1 MMCVSRTRR
10 KAGRGPRDR
19 NPMIVHDTLP
29 NGVRLVTETMPHVRS
44 VSLGV
49 WLARGSRHEVPEQGG
64 IAHFIEH
71 MLFKGTAR
79 RTAQD
84 IAQQFD
90 SMGGNLDAFT
100 SKEYAGYYIKVMDE
114 HLPRAFDILSDLV
127 LHPAFPLDEIE
138 REKKVILEE
147 IKMVEDT
154 PDDLVH
160 ELFTEQYWPDHP
172 LGRPILGTPDT
183 VGSFTQ
189 DVLFRYF
196 REAYVGRNLIVSAA
210 GNFEH
215 EQLKALVEAAFGA
228 VPDAGAD
235 WRETA
240 PAPRPPQIERHK
252 DLEQSHIVV
261 GTPAYAQ
268 AHVDRYP
275 AYLLN
280 VILGGSMSSRLFQT
294 IREQRGLAYAVF
306 SGVSSYRDTGM
317 LSVYAGCAAES
328 VPEVV
333 DLVIDGLRTMRREP
347 VGDDE
352 LRRAKDHLKGS
363 LMLGLESTSSR
374 MTHLARQEMYFG
386 RHVTLD
392 EMITG
397 IERTTADAVQRV
409 AGELFTQD
417 TVGVTVLGPAGA
429 AALDFTRLAVA

>member
-1 MMCVSRTRR
+1 
-10 KAGRGPRDR
+10 
-19 NPMIVHDTLP
+19 MIVHDTLP

-71 MLFKGTAR
+71 MLFKGTER

-90 SMGGNLDAFT
+90 SMGGHLDAFT
-100 SKEYAGYYIKVMDE
+100 SKEYAGYYVKAMDE

-127 LHPAFPLDEIE
+127 LNPAFPAEEIE

-160 ELFTEQYWPDHP
+160 ELFTEHYWRDHP

-183 VGSFTQ
+183 VESFDR
-189 DVLFRYF
+189 DVLLRYF
-196 REAYVGRNLIVSAA
+196 RQAYVGRNLIVSAA
-210 GNFEH
+210 GNFDHAELRDMVA
-215 EQLKALVEAAFGA
+215 EVFGRI
-228 VPDAGAD
+228 PDAGAD
-235 WRETA
+235 WQESA
-240 PAPRPPQIERHK
+240 PAANPPLFERHK

-261 GTPAYAQ
+261 GTPAFPQ
-268 AHVDRYP
+268 AHADRYP
-275 AYLLN
+275 EFLLN

-306 SGVSSYRDTGM
+306 SGISSYRDTGM

-328 VPEVV
+328 VAEVV
-333 DLVIDGLRTMRREP
+333 DLVFDEMRTMRREP
-347 VGDDE
+347 VSDDE

-363 LMLGLESTSSR
+363 LMLSLESTSSR
-374 MTHLARQEMYFG
+374 MTHLARHEMYFG

-392 EMITG
+392 EMIAG
-397 IERTTADAVQRV
+397 VERTTAEDVQRV

-417 TVGVTVLGPAGA
+417 TVGVTVLGPSGPS
-429 AALDFTRLAVA
+429 ALDFTRLAVA

>member
-1 MMCVSRTRR
+1 
-10 KAGRGPRDR
+10 
-19 NPMIVHDTLP
+19 MIVHDTLP

-71 MLFKGTAR
+71 MLFKGTER
-79 RTAQD
+79 RSAQD

-160 ELFTEQYWPDHP
+160 ELFTEQYWSEHP
-172 LGRPILGTPDT
+172 LGRPILGTPET
-183 VGSFTQ
+183 VSSFTQ

-210 GNFEH
+210 GNIDH
-215 EQLKALVEAAFGA
+215 AHLRGLVEQAFGS

-235 WRETA
+235 WRETP
-240 PAPRPPQIERHK
+240 PAPRPPQIERVK
-252 DLEQSHIVV
+252 DLEQSHIVI

-268 AHVDRYP
+268 AHADRYP

-333 DLVIDGLRTMRREP
+333 DLVFDGLRTMRREP
-347 VGDDE
+347 VGVEE
-352 LRRAKDHLKGS
+352 LQRAKDHLKGS
-363 LMLGLESTSSR
+363 LMLSLESTSSR

-392 EMITG
+392 EIIAG
-397 IERTTADAVQRV
+397 IEDTTADDVQRV

-417 TVGVTVLGPAGA
+417 TVGVTVLGPAGP
-429 AALDFTRLAVA
+429 AALDFSRLAVA

>member
-1 MMCVSRTRR
+1 
-10 KAGRGPRDR
+10 
-19 NPMIVHDTLP
+19 MIVHDTLP

-49 WLARGSRHEVPEQGG
+49 WLARGSRHEDPEQGG

-71 MLFKGTAR
+71 MLFKGSKSR
-79 RTAQD
+79 SAQE

-127 LHPAFPLDEIE
+127 LHPAFPVDEIE

-160 ELFTEQYWPDHP
+160 ELFTEQYWRDHP
-172 LGRPILGTPDT
+172 LGRPILGTPET
-183 VGSFTQ
+183 VGLFTQ
-189 DVLFRYF
+189 DVLFAYF
-196 REAYVGRNLIVSAA
+196 RRAYVGRNLIVSAA

-215 EQLKALVEAAFGA
+215 ARLRAMVEDVFGA

-235 WRETA
+235 WQEVA
-240 PAPRPPQIERHK
+240 PSPQPPQIERNK
-252 DLEQSHIVV
+252 DLEQSHIVI
-261 GTPAYAQ
+261 GTPAFPQ

-333 DLVIDGLRTMRREP
+333 ELVGQELRTMRSDV
-347 VGDDE
+347 VGEDE

-363 LMLGLESTSSR
+363 LMLSLESTSSR

-392 EMITG
+392 EIIAG
-397 IERTTADAVQRV
+397 IENATAADVQRV
-409 AGELFTQD
+409 AAELFTQD
-417 TVGVTVLGPAGA
+417 AVGVTVLGPAGP

>member
-1 MMCVSRTRR
+1 
-10 KAGRGPRDR
+10 
-19 NPMIVHDTLP
+19 MIVHDTLP

-49 WLARGSRHEVPEQGG
+49 WLARGSRHEVPEEGG

-71 MLFKGTAR
+71 MLFKGSATR
-79 RTAQD
+79 NAQE
-84 IAQQFD
+84 IAQAID

-100 SKEYAGYYIKVMDE
+100 SKEYAGYYLKVMDE

-127 LHPAFPLDEIE
+127 LHPDFPADEIE

-160 ELFTEQYWPDHP
+160 ELFIEQYWPDHP
-172 LGRPILGTPDT
+172 LGRPILGTPAT
-183 VGSFTQ
+183 VSGFTR
-189 DVLFRYF
+189 DDLFRYF
-196 REAYVGRNLIVSAA
+196 RQAYVGRNLIISAA

-215 EQLKALVEAAFGA
+215 ARLRALVDDAFGA

-235 WRETA
+235 WRDEP
-240 PAPRPPQIERHK
+240 PALRPPQIERHK
-252 DLEQSHIVV
+252 DLEQSHIVI
-261 GTPAYAQ
+261 GTPAFPQ
-268 AHVDRYP
+268 AHADRYP

-280 VILGGSMSSRLFQT
+280 VMLGGSMSSRLFQT

-317 LSVYAGCAAES
+317 LSIYAGCAAES
-328 VPEVV
+328 AAEVV
-333 DLVIDGLRTMRREP
+333 DLVGQELRTMRSEP
-347 VGDDE
+347 VGIDE
-352 LRRAKDHLKGS
+352 LQRAKDHLKGS

-392 EMITG
+392 EIIAG
-397 IERTTADAVQRV
+397 IERATADDVLRV
-409 AGELFTQD
+409 AGTLFTPD
-417 TVGVTVLGPAGA
+417 AVGVTVLGPAGPA
-429 AALDFTRLAVA
+429 AIDFTRLAVA

>member
-1 MMCVSRTRR
+1 
-10 KAGRGPRDR
+10 
-19 NPMIVHDTLP
+19 MIVHDTLP

-49 WLARGSRHEVPEQGG
+49 WLQRGSRHEVPEQGG

-71 MLFKGTAR
+71 MLFKGTER
-79 RTAQD
+79 RSAQD

-172 LGRPILGTPDT
+172 LGRPILGTPET
-183 VGSFTQ
+183 VSSFNR
-189 DVLFRYF
+189 DVLYRYF

-210 GNFEH
+210 GNFDH
-215 EQLKALVEAAFGA
+215 AKLKALVEEAFGG

-240 PAPRPPQIERHK
+240 PSPRPPQIERHK
-252 DLEQSHIVV
+252 DLEQSHIVI
-261 GTPAYAQ
+261 GTPAYPQ

-333 DLVIDGLRTMRREP
+333 DLVVDGLRTMRRER
-347 VGDDE
+347 VADE
-352 LRRAKDHLKGS
+352 ELQRAKDHLKGS

-392 EMITG
+392 EMLAG
-397 IERTTADAVQRV
+397 IERTTAEDVLRV
-409 AGELFTQD
+409 AGELFTPN
-417 TVGVTVLGPAGA
+417 TVGVTVLGPAGS

>member
-1 MMCVSRTRR
+1 
-10 KAGRGPRDR
+10 
-19 NPMIVHDTLP
+19 MIVHDTLP

-71 MLFKGTAR
+71 MLFKGTER
-79 RTAQD
+79 RSAQD

-100 SKEYAGYYIKVMDE
+100 SKEYAGYYLKVMDE

-127 LHPAFPLDEIE
+127 LHPAFPEDEIE

-160 ELFTEQYWPDHP
+160 ELFTEHNWAGHP
-172 LGRPILGTPDT
+172 LGRPILGTPET
-183 VGSFTQ
+183 VASFTR
-189 DVLFRYF
+189 DGLLRYF

-210 GNFEH
+210 GNFDH
-215 EQLKALVEAAFGA
+215 ARLRDMVEEVFGT

-235 WRETA
+235 WHESA
-240 PAPRPPQIERHK
+240 PDVRPPQIERHK
-252 DLEQSHIVV
+252 DLEQSHIVI
-261 GTPAYAQ
+261 GTPAFPQ
-268 AHVDRYP
+268 AHADRYP
-275 AYLLN
+275 AFLLN

-317 LSVYAGCAAES
+317 LSVYAGCAADS

-333 DLVIDGLRTMRREP
+333 DLVVHEFRTMRREP
-347 VGDDE
+347 VSDEE

-363 LMLGLESTSSR
+363 LMLSLESTSSR
-374 MTHLARQEMYFG
+374 MTHLARQELYFG

-392 EMITG
+392 EILAG
-397 IERTTADAVQRV
+397 IERTTADDVQRV

-417 TVGVTVLGPAGA
+417 TVGVTVLGPAGPV
-429 AALDFTRLAVA
+429 ALDFTRLAVA